1 MLYIMRKVAKHWILI
16 DKMTGSGNTS
26 PGMLRRRQNFRVCL
40 LKLGNIDLVSGIKSV
55 RVVIFSLN
63 FPFKR
68 TYWSWNYL
76 RLGTEKCMLLR
87 LWLRRESKQARSCH
101 KDDLLCQVTKL
112 NFHVFRRFVGP
123 CLYAKSIT
131 VTRDCDNFDGCI
143 EKRPPLFPQPVLF
156 PGLIISANYPQK
168 TKEYYL
174 TKGISTTKPQNKKK
188 VWQTPFC
195 AFWISF

>member
-1 MLYIMRKVAKHWILI
+1 MRKVAKHWISN
-16 DKMTGSGNTS
+16 DEMTGSGNTS
-26 PGMLRRRQNFRVCL
+26 PAMLRRRQNFRVCL
-40 LKLGNIDLVSGIKSV
+40 LKLENIDLVNGIKSV

-68 TYWSWNYL
+68 IYWLGNCL
-76 RLGTEKCMLLR
+76 RLSTKRCMLFR
-87 LWLRRESKQARSCH
+87 LWLWRESKQARSCH

-112 NFHVFRRFVGP
+112 NHHVFRRFVGP

-131 VTRDCDNFDGCI
+131 VTRDCDNFHGCI

-174 TKGISTTKPQNKKK
+174 TKGISARKPQNIGNGL
-188 VWQTPFC
+188 TS
-195 AFWISF
+195 AILLL